1 MHLEDDLKH
10 ALARKSAPDGFAARV
25 MARIDAEERA
35 SNAISAEER
44 PSNAISADARPS
56 PAASRHPL
64 PGGEGRGRFT
74 RAIAAG
80 ILITAVA
87 GGWAAQRAIERREGE
102 RAREEVLVALHI
114 ASSKV
119 RSAQQ
124 HIHEIGSH

>member
-1 MHLEDDLKH
+1 MHLEDDLKN

-25 MARIDAEERA
+25 MSRIDADEHP
-35 SNAISAEER
+35 SSAIG
-44 PSNAISADARPS
+44 ADARPS

-64 PGGEGRGRFT
+64 SWGEGRQRFA

-80 ILITAVA
+80 LLITAVA

>member
-25 MARIDAEERA
+25 MARIDAEATA
-35 SNAISAEER
+35 S
-44 PSNAISADARPS
+44 PAISADGRPS
-56 PAASRHPL
+56 TAASRHPL

-80 ILITAVA
+80 LLITAVA
-87 GGWAAQRAIERREGE
+87 GGWAAQKAIERREGE

-119 RSAQQ
+119 RNAQQ

>member
-1 MHLEDDLKH
+1 MHLEDDLKR

-25 MARIDAEERA
+25 MSRIDAEGA
-35 SNAISAEER
+35 S
-44 PSNAISADARPS
+44 PAISADGRPS
-56 PAASRHPL
+56 PEGRHPL
-64 PGGEGRGRFT
+64 PGEGRHRFT

-80 ILITAVA
+80 LLITAVA

-119 RSAQQ
+119 RNAQQ
-124 HIHEIGSH
+124 HVHEIGSH